1 MLRLQ
6 AHVGAEKGQTAA
18 GDGLQPSFQEGFAV
32 NTPRKTVRFD
42 TDSKDG
48 NDKGKQEGKDRLDT
62 VKKDG
67 KVLTWTKSTEEFR
80 LAVAEEQAGT
90 MNERRA
96 LLHLVPVLEDRL
108 YLALHNDVDL
118 SHYFEEGVCTRMM
131 TVHKSFVYRPFCADF
146 GPLNLG
152 MTFHF
157 GQVLAKLLT
166 QTPQNVRIIYPCAD
180 KTENP
185 FNTTNAVSLLGAFLI
200 LHFHISVNEAWGPF
214 SKLDPAPPPPP
225 TPPNTW
231 TIAYPTPTPTSAHS
245 YVVAYRDATWTAAA
259 KTFPLHLTACWSAL
273 KRAVEGGLFAPAT
286 FDMMKYLYYDKHGDL
301 HECVKSRL
309 FAFRGPVD
317 SAQGGST
324 LGISSY
330 FEVFRS
336 LNITTI
342 IRLNSP
348 EYDRSLLTSMI
359 GLF

>member
-1 MLRLQ
+1 M
-6 AHVGAEKGQTAA
+6 GE
-18 GDGLQPSFQEGFAV
+18 GLTPSSREGVA
-32 NTPRKTVRFD
+32 PRKTVSFD
-42 TDSKDG
+42 TDTKDG
-48 NDKGKQEGKDRLDT
+48 NDTGKKEKGSLDT
-62 VKKDG
+62 VKKGG
-67 KVLTWTKSTEEFR
+67 KVLTWTKSAEEFR
-80 LAVAEEQAGT
+80 LAVAGENAV
-90 MNERRA
+90 
-96 LLHLVPVLEDRL
+96 LDLIPVLEDRL
-108 YLALHNDVDL
+108 FLALHNDVDL
-118 SHYFEEGVCTRMM
+118 SQYFEEGVCTRMM
-131 TVHKSFVYRPFCADF
+131 KVHKSFVYRPFCADF

-166 QTPQNVRIIYPCAD
+166 QTPQNVRIIYSCAD

-185 FNTTNAVSLLGAFLI
+185 CTTTNAVSLLGAFLI
-200 LHFHISVNEAWGPF
+200 LHFHISVHEAWGPF
-214 SKLDPAPPPPP
+214 STLDPAPPP
-225 TPPNTW
+225 PPNTW
-231 TIAYPTPTPTSAHS
+231 TIAYPRPTPTSAHS

-286 FDMMKYLYYDKHGDL
+286 FDMMKYFYYDKHGDL

-348 EYDRSLLTSMI
+348 EYDRSPLTSMI